1 MSEEVSAE
9 QVVVLDR
16 SDLTWAREIAAANG
30 VELVDLPSS
39 AFEPV
44 TTVAV
49 ILLGGALAVGAMAYQ
64 LDKRKGGQVIDL
76 RPGAPK
82 PFYRTTDVAYGLI
95 VIVGLDGAVTVE
107 VKEPKGM
114 FGIVVDALRQ
124 AATDLAE
131 VSIEAIAAIAK
142 ARFGDQIVVDRQPPS
157 GPPDLSPAH

>member
-1 MSEEVSAE
+1 M
-9 QVVVLDR
+9 L
-16 SDLTWAREIAAANG
+16 
-30 VELVDLPSS
+30 
-39 AFEPV
+39 
-44 TTVAV
+44 
-49 ILLGGALAVGAMAYQ
+49 
-64 LDKRKGGQVIDL
+64 
-76 RPGAPK
+76 PK

-142 ARFGDQIVVDRQPPS
+142 ARFGDQIELTGNPRVGRRTFRQHIEHASSEPTARQSLP
-157 GPPDLSPAH
+157 